1 MKFKKLHDVRPFISS
16 QEGLDLLTKD
26 NLLRLLKIS

>member
-1 MKFKKLHDVRPFISS
+1 MKFKELHDIHPFISS
-16 QEGLDLLTKD
+16 QEDLDLLTKD